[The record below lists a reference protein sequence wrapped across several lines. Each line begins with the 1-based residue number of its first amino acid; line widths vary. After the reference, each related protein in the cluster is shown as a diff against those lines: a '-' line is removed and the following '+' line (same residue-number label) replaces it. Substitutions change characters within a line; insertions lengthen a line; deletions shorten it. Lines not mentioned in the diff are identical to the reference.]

1 MRGADA
7 MAASNTRFMRTLL
20 EAAAAGCMSEQGWPY
35 QPWTSFELFSDTALS
50 APPLGTPEF
59 AAERG
64 YGLFFASGEA
74 P

>member
-1 MRGADA
+1 VSGVEAE
-7 MAASNTRFMRTLL
+7 AAVQRAA